1 VLSPLTARA
10 AAPWAAAAVYTH
22 ERCSEHWL
30 RFLEIAEHYGSA
42 EEAAAADAE
51 AGRKP
56 REQPAPGVPEPE
68 RNEAPRLKN
77 PMPQMPDAREHGLKD
92 ERRWQSMLR
101 LWGAR
106 RRRRLSE
113 SRECLCEFLN
123 KLLRASAR

>member
-1 VLSPLTARA
+1 LREDDVQGLIEIEPEDRGALSNRRPHLQR
-10 AAPWAAAAVYTH
+10 AAVYTH
-22 ERCSEHWL
+22 ERCNEHWL

-92 ERRWQSMLR
+92 ERR
-101 LWGAR
+101 
-106 RRRRLSE
+106 
-113 SRECLCEFLN
+113 
-123 KLLRASAR
+123 